1 MWAFLMT
8 SGNLLEVSSVK
19 VFPKERAGTTSSWSG
34 VTDVLQVSY

>member
-19 VFPKERAGTTSSWSG
+19 VFPKEREQAQLAVG
-34 VTDVLQVSY
+34 VE